1 MTSTT
6 DFAIYYASRGFYVF
20 PVGKDKK
27 PLVDW
32 DDLCTIDEKQ
42 IRQWWDK
49 QYPQAG
55 IGLVTGAKSG
65 IVAMD
70 IDPRHGGNESII
82 RLMVDW
88 GELPVTAETVTGG
101 GGRHIIF
108 IHPGVHIGNKT
119 NIPLPGL
126 DFRGD
131 GGYIVAPPSPHES
144 GRRYEWAVGRK
155 LSQTPLAPMPGW
167 LTRLY
172 LGPEPTQQ
180 EQQARI
186 AAPVDKRIGAGARNQ
201 TLASLAGTMRRRGIG
216 ADAIF
221 QALLVENNNKCD
233 PPLSHDE
240 VMAIAK
246 SVGRYEPTAP
256 PVFGT
261 KIEQITGRDPLD
273 AFGAGVAFMD
283 LLENLAGRSIKT
295 GIVKIDESLGG
306 IERQTLTVLA
316 ARPSMG
322 KSTLAWQAARNVATG
337 GLKAYVFSLEMAT
350 ASLWAKAACGAAGV
364 RWRDIRNQT
373 ASEAQITAVL
383 DWTSR
388 LMNTYGECLLIDDG
402 VNTTETIWQALE
414 KHKPDLVV
422 IDHLRLVA
430 DRGDKE
436 TKRLG
441 MITQRMKEAAK
452 AFNCGMLVLAQL
464 NRGVEDR
471 DNKRPTLADLRDSG
485 EIEENADVVLMMHSD
500 DYYEPTGKPKV
511 LTEVLVRKF
520 RDDVLNQRIVLS
532 FDKAHQW
539 FGADVDSLEAMS
551 EWK

>member
-1 MTSTT
+1 MVSTT
-6 DFAIYYASRGFYVF
+6 EFAIYYASRGFYVF
-20 PVGKDKK
+20 PVNKEKH

-32 DDLCTIDEKQ
+32 DDLCTRDEKQ
-42 IRQWWDK
+42 IRQWWDRQFK
-49 QYPQAG
+49 DAG
-55 IGLVTGAKSG
+55 IGIATGAKSG
-65 IVAMD
+65 IVVLD
-70 IDPRHGGNESII
+70 VDPGKGGNESYIN
-82 RLMVDW
+82 LLVEW
-88 GELPVTAETVTGG
+88 GELPITAETITGG
-101 GGRHIIF
+101 GGRHLIF
-108 IHPGVHIGNKT
+108 VHPGTEIRNSASKIGK
-119 NIPLPGL
+119 GL
-126 DFRGD
+126 DIRGD

-144 GRRYEWAVGRK
+144 GRRYEWAPGRK

-167 LTRLY
+167 LIRL
-172 LGPEPTQQ
+172 LVGPEQTDDTP
-180 EQQARI
+180 RHI
-186 AAPVDKRIGAGARNQ
+186 AAQPIDRRIESGARNQ
-201 TLASLAGTMRRRGIG
+201 TLASLAGTMRRRGMS

-221 QALLVENNNKCD
+221 QALMVENSEKCS
-233 PPLSHDE
+233 PPLSADE
-240 VMAIAK
+240 VMMIAK
-246 SVGRYEPTAP
+246 SVGRYEPTTP
-256 PVFGT
+256 PVFGEN
-261 KIEQITGRDPLD
+261 KEQIKGRDPLD

-283 LLENLAGRSIKT
+283 LLENLDGRSIKT
-295 GIVKIDESLGG
+295 GIVKMDESLGG

-322 KSTLAWQAARNVATG
+322 KSTLAWQVARNVATS
-337 GLKAYVFSLEMAT
+337 GLKAYFFSLEMAT
-350 ASLWAKAACGAAGV
+350 PSLWAKAACGAAGV

-373 ASEAQITAVL
+373 ASENQITAVL

-422 IDHLRLVA
+422 VDHLRLVA

-452 AFNCGMLVLAQL
+452 SFNCGMLVLAQL

-500 DYYEPTGKPKV
+500 DYYEPTGNPKV

-539 FGADVDSLEAMS
+539 FGADVDSLEAMAA
-551 EWK
+551 WK